1 MGDLKILKRKIIITF
16 VIMLILIIGSGVLGW
31 VLTGQIERSNKIIEV
46 VHILK
51 ESELQLRREEK
62 NLLIRGYSQ
71 DRFLRW
77 QKAKE
82 EFHQKFGELIGM
94 KALNEN
100 ETNELKNDYTEM
112 SDDYSQFFDVIRTR
126 TLTTDEIANYD
137 LEFKKIG
144 RKTLDM
150 INSILAREQSVSSS
164 KDSQADV
171 LIAVFLI
178 VFVVTAG
185 FLIVNVLKYI

>member
-1 MGDLKILKRKIIITF
+1 MGDLIILKRKIIITF
-16 VIMLILIIGSGVLGW
+16 TIMLVLIIGSGVLGW
-31 VLTGQIERSNKIIEV
+31 VLTRQIEKSNKITEV

-77 QKAKE
+77 QTAKE

-94 KALNEN
+94 NALNEN
-100 ETNELKNDYTEM
+100 ETNELKSDYTEM
-112 SDDYSQFFDVIRTR
+112 SNDYSQFFDVIRTR
-126 TLTTDEIANYD
+126 TLTADEIAKYD
-137 LEFKKIG
+137 QEFKKIG
-144 RKTLDM
+144 RKTLNM
-150 INSILAREQSVSSS
+150 INSILSREHNVSSS
-164 KDSQADV
+164 KDTQADV
-171 LIAVFLI
+171 LIAVFLV
-178 VFVVTAG
+178 VFVITAG

>member
-1 MGDLKILKRKIIITF
+1 MGDLKILKKKIFITF
-16 VIMLILIIGSGVLGW
+16 SIMLLLIIGSGVLGW
-31 VLTGQIERSNKIIEV
+31 IITKQLEKSTKIMEV

-71 DRFLRW
+71 QRFLRW

-94 KALNEN
+94 KALKDSEI
-100 ETNELKNDYTEM
+100 EELRNDYSEM
-112 SDDYSQFFDVIRTR
+112 SDNYNQFFDVIRSSA
-126 TLTTDEIANYD
+126 LSAEEIAKYD
-137 LEFKKIG
+137 QEFKNIG
-144 RKTLDM
+144 RKTLQM
-150 INSILAREQSVSSS
+150 INEILSREHNISSGR
-164 KDSQADV
+164 DSQADI

-178 VFVVTAG
+178 VFVLTAG
-185 FLIVNVLKYI
+185 FLIVNVLKQI

>member
-1 MGDLKILKRKIIITF
+1 MGDLIILKRKIIITF
-16 VIMLILIIGSGVLGW
+16 TIMLVLIIGSGVLGW
-31 VLTGQIERSNKIIEV
+31 VLTRQIEKSNKITEV

-94 KALNEN
+94 NALNEN
-100 ETNELKNDYTEM
+100 ETNELKSDYTEM
-112 SDDYSQFFDVIRTR
+112 SNDYNQFFDVIRTR

-137 LEFKKIG
+137 QEFKKIG
-144 RKTLDM
+144 RKTLNM
-150 INSILAREQSVSSS
+150 INSILSREHSVSSS
-164 KDSQADV
+164 KDTQADV
-171 LIAVFLI
+171 LIAVFLV
-178 VFVVTAG
+178 VFVITAG

>member
-1 MGDLKILKRKIIITF
+1 MGDLKILKKKIFITF
-16 VIMLILIIGSGVLGW
+16 SIMLLLIIGSGVLGW
-31 VLTGQIERSNKIIEV
+31 IITKQLEKSTKITEV

-71 DRFLRW
+71 QRFLRW

-94 KALNEN
+94 KALKDSEI
-100 ETNELKNDYTEM
+100 EELRNDYSEM
-112 SDDYSQFFDVIRTR
+112 SDNYNQFFDVIRSSA
-126 TLTTDEIANYD
+126 LSAEEIAKYD
-137 LEFKKIG
+137 QEFKNIG
-144 RKTLDM
+144 RKTLQM
-150 INSILAREQSVSSS
+150 INEILSREHNISSGR
-164 KDSQADV
+164 DSQADI

-178 VFVVTAG
+178 VFVLTAG
-185 FLIVNVLKYI
+185 FLIVNVLKQI